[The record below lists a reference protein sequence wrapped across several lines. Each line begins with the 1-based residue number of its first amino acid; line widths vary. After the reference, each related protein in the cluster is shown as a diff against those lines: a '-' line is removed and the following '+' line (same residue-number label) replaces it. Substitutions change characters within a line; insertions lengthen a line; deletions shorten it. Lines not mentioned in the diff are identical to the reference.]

1 MTDSDRSLSEV
12 PGLIEE
18 RRRYEGWLASLD
30 ARKDS
35 TPKHVFERVQAD
47 YRGRLERVAEQL
59 ASYRQAIE
67 EERTSVQSRIALL
80 EAEEQLQRDERA
92 ELELRAHVG
101 ELSRDDADA
110 AFAVVDS
117 EIERLVKEKT
127 ALTDRV
133 DELVALLDEGTTPK
147 TPPRPGPVVPAEPVK
162 QGATVSPPDSFAATA
177 PAQLSIG
184 QTVDS
189 RESATAVSTAGLA
202 AAATASG
209 SNGSFDELAF
219 LSSVVGKSETD
230 IIEQPAGS
238 EPPLTIDGL
247 SSEPVLRQ
255 AGTIEQAKTLKCNEC
270 GAMNYPTEWYCER
283 CGAELATL

>member
-1 MTDSDRSLSEV
+1 
-12 PGLIEE
+12 
-18 RRRYEGWLASLD
+18 
-30 ARKDS
+30 
-35 TPKHVFERVQAD
+35 
-47 YRGRLERVAEQL
+47 
-59 ASYRQAIE
+59 
-67 EERTSVQSRIALL
+67 
-80 EAEEQLQRDERA
+80 
-92 ELELRAHVG
+92 
-101 ELSRDDADA
+101 
-110 AFAVVDS
+110 
-117 EIERLVKEKT
+117 
-127 ALTDRV
+127 
-133 DELVALLDEGTTPK
+133 
-147 TPPRPGPVVPAEPVK
+147 
-162 QGATVSPPDSFAATA
+162 
-177 PAQLSIG
+177 
-184 QTVDS
+184 
-189 RESATAVSTAGLA
+189 LA

>member
-35 TPKHVFERVQAD
+35 TPRHVFERVQAD

-110 AFAVVDS
+110 AFAVVES
-117 EIERLVKEKT
+117 EIERMVKEKT
-127 ALTDRV
+127 AVTDRV

-255 AGTIEQAKTLKCNEC
+255 AA
-270 GAMNYPTEWYCER
+270 PSSR
-283 CGAELATL
+283 RRRSSATNAAQ